1 MSQAKQR
8 VTDTIAARLATGIV
22 HPGNPTTGQP
32 STLIELPGLNT
43 RGIPPEM
50 AQHFANQAGL
60 PTNDS
65 PRLIAEAITHLITQ
79 ELHIDLIDHTEL
91 QQLRAQTTQPD
102 PESPQGPQV
111 AIHCHCNPRQPLLI
125 VTASR
130 AMTTTNGPALR
141 QRLDTICTCQTAHP
155 ESQPPCP

>member
-50 AQHFANQAGL
+50 AQHFANEAGL

-79 ELHIDLIDHTEL
+79 ELRIDLIDHTEL
-91 QQLRAQTTQPD
+91 QQLRAQTTEPHTAT
-102 PESPQGPQV
+102 PQAPQI
-111 AIHCHCNPRQPLLI
+111 AIHCRCNPTTPLLAI
-125 VTASR
+125 AANK
-130 AMTTTNGPALR
+130 AMVTTNGPTLR
-141 QRLDTICTCQTAHP
+141 DRINTLCTCT
-155 ESQPPCP
+155 